1 MRATTEPGFLSRR
14 VVLAGAAAAS
24 LGAPACWAAGKGDI
38 QTVKHDMQP
47 LQGETESL
55 ALLVL
60 RLLMEK
66 TIASHGP
73 YRFEALPPRDS
84 ITQSRTLLEL
94 RAGSLD
100 VVASM
105 NSLAREAD
113 GIQVRGCL
121 RRGLN
126 GLRLPVCLASRQAEL
141 EGIKDLAQAKKLRV
155 AQVSHWPDAT
165 VLESNA
171 WPVQRIQRLGVFDA
185 MLGLGRFDVFLLA
198 SDEAFGIVQALPKLA
213 VLKQWLVAY
222 PSTFAFMVSHA
233 RPELAERLRQGWKL
247 VQADGSFEALH
258 DKAVGWQVRQ
268 AHLAERRWL
277 ILNNPDQPP
286 QALQQDAKLWHP
298 LVRQRLIE
306 PLLKG

>member
-1 MRATTEPGFLSRR
+1 MAATKGEP
-14 VVLAGAAAAS
+14 V
-24 LGAPACWAAGKGDI
+24 
-38 QTVKHDMQP
+38 TVKHDMQP
-47 LQGETESL
+47 LQGEADSFPL
-55 ALLVL
+55 AVL
-60 RLLMEK
+60 TLLMDK
-66 TIASHGP
+66 TIASYGP
-73 YRFEALPPRDS
+73 YQFEALPPRDS
-84 ITQSRTLLEL
+84 ITQSRTMLEL

-165 VLESNA
+165 VLERNA

-185 MLGLGRFDVFLLA
+185 MLELGRFDVFLLA
-198 SDEAFGIVQALPKLA
+198 SDEAFGIVQALPKLV

-222 PSTFAFMVSHA
+222 PSTFAFMVNHA
-233 RPELAERLRQGWKL
+233 RPELAERLRHGWKL

-268 AHLAERRWL
+268 AQLAERRWL

-286 QALQQDAKLWHP
+286 PALQQDAKLWHP

>member
-1 MRATTEPGFLSRR
+1 MYEAIEPGILNRR
-14 VVLAGAAAAS
+14 VALTVAATALCLPTAWAAS
-24 LGAPACWAAGKGDI
+24 KSDV

-47 LQGETESL
+47 LQGEPESL
-55 ALLVL
+55 TLLVL
-60 RLLMEK
+60 RLLMDK
-66 TIASHGP
+66 TLTSHGP
-73 YRFEALPPRDS
+73 YQFEALPPRDS
-84 ITQSRTLLEL
+84 ITQSRSLLEL
-94 RAGSLD
+94 RAGGLD
-100 VVASM
+100 VMASM

-126 GLRLPVCLASRQAEL
+126 GLRLPVCLASRQAEF
-141 EGIKDLAQAKKLRV
+141 EGIKDMAQARQLSV
-155 AQVSHWPDAT
+155 GQVSHWPDAA
-165 VLESNA
+165 VLERNA

-185 MLGLGRFDVFLLA
+185 MLAMRRFDVFLLA
-198 SDEAFGIVQALPKLA
+198 SDEAFGIVQALPKLV

-222 PSTFAFMVSHA
+222 PSTYAFMVNHA
-233 RPELAERLRQGWKL
+233 RPELAERLRHGWKL
-247 VQADGSFEALH
+247 TQADGSFEALH

-277 ILNNPDQPP
+277 MLNNPDQPP

-306 PLLKG
+306 PLLKV